1 VLSFELSEFSL
12 ICNLKS
18 AITRGQKMLLTTET
32 MQLHVRFNGRS
43 EDLDLGALGLPRDAD
58 DATLRAALA
67 RRYDCAAGDLAEY
80 VIVREAQAII
90 VRPVA
95 YYG

>member
-1 VLSFELSEFSL
+1 M
-12 ICNLKS
+12 
-18 AITRGQKMLLTTET
+18 TLLTIDT

-43 EDLDLGALGLPRDAD
+43 EDLDLDALGLLRDAD
-58 DATLRAALA
+58 DTALRAALA
-67 RRYDCAAGDLAEY
+67 RRYDCAADDLADY